1 MQAEGG
7 GGGITDKK
15 ARHNVASVGII
26 ANPSSGKDIR
36 RLVAHGS
43 VFNNNEKVN
52 IVRRVLLGLDAT
64 GVETVVTMPDGFNI
78 CGKALDTLHL
88 TTSVRELDML
98 MESNQGDTTR
108 AAAQMRD
115 LGVDCI
121 VSLGGDGTN
130 RAVAKSCGTVPLLP
144 LSTGTNNV
152 FPYMFEG
159 TLAGLAAG
167 LVARG
172 IVTTPEA
179 IVQRPRLDI
188 EVNGTV
194 VDLALID
201 AVVCEDQYIAS
212 RAIWDINRVR
222 MVVVAQRLPAQIG
235 FMALAG
241 NLPLDGAAPDSGMVI
256 EINPQAPTVLA
267 PIAPGLIV
275 AIGVQRH
282 AALAPGACVAVTGG
296 PGTIAL
302 DGEREVVMRRNDQV
316 AIRLQPLGPRVIQ
329 PQHVLEQA
337 AQQGFFVQ
345 GRA

>member
-1 MQAEGG
+1 MAC
-7 GGGITDKK
+7 
-15 ARHNVASVGII
+15 VGII
-26 ANPSSGKDIR
+26 ANPASGKDIR

-64 GVETVVTMPDGFNI
+64 GVDTILTMPDNFSI
-78 CGKALDTLHL
+78 CAKALDTLKL
-88 TTSVRELDML
+88 TASVRELDML
-98 MESNQGDTTR
+98 VESTPQDTVR
-108 AAAQMRD
+108 AATQMREI
-115 LGVDCI
+115 GADCL

-130 RAVAKSCGTVPLLP
+130 RSLAKACGTIPLLP

-167 LVARG
+167 IVARG
-172 IVTTPEA
+172 LVTSPEA

-188 EVNGTV
+188 EVNGEV

-201 AVVCEDQYIAS
+201 AVVCDDQYIAA
-212 RAIWDINRVR
+212 RAVWDINKVR
-222 MVVVAQRLPAQIG
+222 MIVVAQRLPAQIG

-241 NLPLDGAAPDSGMVI
+241 NLPLDETSPDSGLVLDI
-256 EINPQAPTVLA
+256 DPTAPTVLA

-275 AIGVQRH
+275 PVGIRRYRP
-282 AALAPGACVAVTGG
+282 LVAGERVEVTGG

-302 DGEREVVMRRNDQV
+302 DGEREVVLRRQDCA
-316 AIRLQPLGPRVIQ
+316 AIRLQPVGPRVIN
-329 PQHVLEQA
+329 PQQVLALA

-345 GRA
+345 ERT

>member
-1 MQAEGG
+1 MCNREKGYC
-7 GGGITDKK
+7 
-15 ARHNVASVGII
+15 VACVGII

-52 IVRRVLLGLDAT
+52 IVRRVLLGLDAA
-64 GVETVVTMPDGFNI
+64 GVDTVLTMPDAFNI
-78 CGKALDTLHL
+78 CWKAQDNLKLAAT
-88 TTSVRELDML
+88 VRELDMFV
-98 MESNQGDTTR
+98 ESNQDDTIR

-115 LGVDCI
+115 LGADCI

-130 RAVAKSCGTVPLLP
+130 RALAKACGTVPLLP

-167 LVARG
+167 IVARG
-172 IVTTPEA
+172 VVTSPEA

-188 EVNGTV
+188 EVNGAV

-201 AVVCEDQYIAS
+201 AVVCEDQYVAS
-212 RAIWDINRVR
+212 RAIWDITRVR

-241 NLPLDGAAPDSGMVI
+241 NLPLDGAPAESGLVI
-256 EINPQAPTVLA
+256 ETHPTAPTVLA

-275 AIGVQRH
+275 PVGVQRH
-282 AALAPGACVAVTGG
+282 APLAAGERVEVTGG
-296 PGTIAL
+296 PGTLAL
-302 DGEREVVMRRNDQV
+302 DGEREVVIRRHDRV
-316 AIRLQPLGPRVIQ
+316 AIRLQPLGPRVIN
-329 PQHVLEQA
+329 PQQVLALA

-345 GRA
+345 ECP

>member
-1 MQAEGG
+1 MAC
-7 GGGITDKK
+7 
-15 ARHNVASVGII
+15 VGII

-52 IVRRVLLGLDAT
+52 IVRRVLLGLDAA
-64 GVETVVTMPDGFNI
+64 GVDTILTMPDAFHI
-78 CGKALDTLHL
+78 CWKAQDNLKLAAT
-88 TTSVRELDML
+88 VRELDML
-98 MESNQGDTTR
+98 VESNQSDTIR
-108 AAAQMRD
+108 AAAQMCD
-115 LGVDCI
+115 LDVDCI

-130 RAVAKSCGTVPLLP
+130 RALAKACGAVPLLP

-152 FPYMFEG
+152 FPYMLEG

-167 LVARG
+167 IVARG
-172 IVTTPEA
+172 VITSPEA
-179 IVQRPRLDI
+179 IEQRPRLDI

-201 AVVCEDQYIAS
+201 AVVCEDQYVAS
-212 RAIWDINRVR
+212 RAIWDITRVR

-241 NLPLDGAAPDSGMVI
+241 NLPLDGAPADSGLVI
-256 EINPQAPTVLA
+256 ETHPTAPAVLA

-275 AIGVQRH
+275 SVGVQRH
-282 AALAPGACVAVTGG
+282 ALLAVGERVEVTGG

-302 DGEREVVMRRNDQV
+302 DGEREVVMRRHDRV
-316 AIRLQPLGPRVIQ
+316 AIRLQPAGPRVIN
-329 PQHVLEQA
+329 PQHVLALA

-345 GRA
+345 GRM